1 MLVGLSVCVTAVR
14 RLEQRL
20 AERFT
25 ERGMRVNE
33 AGCVGERHMV
43 ADQLFASAMMSE
55 AIWETM
61 CTPSTRGVS
70 GVGRVAAGDD
80 GQ

>member
-1 MLVGLSVCVTAVR
+1 MLVGLSVCVTAVG
-14 RLEQRL
+14 LEQRL

-43 ADQLFASAMMSE
+43 ADQLFGFGDDVGGHLGDHVHAEHA
-55 AIWETM
+55 
-61 CTPSTRGVS
+61 RGVR
-70 GVGRVAAGDD
+70 VGRVAAGDD